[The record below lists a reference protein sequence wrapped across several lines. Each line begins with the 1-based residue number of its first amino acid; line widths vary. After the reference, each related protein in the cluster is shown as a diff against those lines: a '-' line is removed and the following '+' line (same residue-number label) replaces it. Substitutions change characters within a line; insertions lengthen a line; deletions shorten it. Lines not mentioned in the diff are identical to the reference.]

1 MLTKA
6 QWDAMTPQAQ
16 WDYVQSLMADVE
28 AREAEADAELERKQW
43 NSGGIQ
49 PTGQRRVLDEE
60 AERGVIQRLRETGY
74 PLIADFRE
82 QRLLE
87 RK

>member
-6 QWDAMTPQAQ
+6 QWDEMTPQAQ
-16 WDYVQSLMADVE
+16 WDFVQSLMADVE
-28 AREAEADAELERKQW
+28 ANEARADAELERKQW
-43 NSGGIQ
+43 NSAGVKQGGE
-49 PTGQRRVLDEE
+49 RRVLNEE
-60 AERGVIQRLRETGY
+60 TERGVIQRLRETGF

-82 QRLLE
+82 RRLLE

>member
-1 MLTKA
+1 MLTKTE
-6 QWDAMTPQAQ
+6 WDAMTPQAQ
-16 WDYVQSLMADVE
+16 WDFAQSLMADVE
-28 AREAEADAELERKQW
+28 AQEARADAELERKQW
-43 NSGGIQ
+43 NSGGIVAG
-49 PTGQRRVLDEE
+49 GQRRVLDEE

-82 QRLLE
+82 RRLLE